1 MTRPQKSCDYC
12 ATPALR
18 LATKC
23 ESCGSALPVALPRPL
38 ARAVEIQSHWS
49 LQTTGIVTSSI
60 SFGLGLLNASGWMSV
75 VAITLLIILWL
86 LAVMPGML
94 LVSAW
99 LNANNKIS
107 SFIAKVLITIG
118 LWWLGALLCLIGS
131 VI

>member
-1 MTRPQKSCDYC
+1 M
-12 ATPALR
+12 
-18 LATKC
+18 
-23 ESCGSALPVALPRPL
+23 

-49 LQTTGIVTSSI
+49 LGTTGIVTSSI
-60 SFGLGLLNASGWMSV
+60 SFGLGLLNASGLVSG

-86 LAVMPGML
+86 LMIMPGML

-107 SFIAKVLITIG
+107 SFILKVLTTVG
-118 LWWLGALLCLIGS
+118 LWWLGALLCFIGS